1 MDSAQIRNKSFR
13 FRWRFWRARNSLEIL
28 PPSCSVWC
36 VSQTDST
43 SYFAA
48 QTPAEFQPHRGE
60 EKSPS
65 NVVYRNPFTTMC
77 ACDFQEWNERM
88 LAKSQ
93 HGGSSLQRLA
103 TVMARKANKRN
114 ILSPRE
120 WNKDPTE
127 KTEVSS
133 RAVKSTEMGA
143 VCGGG
148 IWFQCKHP

>member
-1 MDSAQIRNKSFR
+1 MTFLKGQKFPRNPTFILLYVMHFPNWLNFLFCSSNSCRIPTTQRRGAVGKAQATWCIRTH
-13 FRWRFWRARNSLEIL
+13 L
-28 PPSCSVWC
+28 PPC
-36 VSQTDST
+36 VHVTFRS
-43 SYFAA
+43 
-48 QTPAEFQPHRGE
+48 EMKG
-60 EKSPS
+60 
-65 NVVYRNPFTTMC
+65 
-77 ACDFQEWNERM
+77 M

-133 RAVKSTEMGA
+133 GAVKSTEMGA

-148 IWFQCKHP
+148 IRFQCKHP